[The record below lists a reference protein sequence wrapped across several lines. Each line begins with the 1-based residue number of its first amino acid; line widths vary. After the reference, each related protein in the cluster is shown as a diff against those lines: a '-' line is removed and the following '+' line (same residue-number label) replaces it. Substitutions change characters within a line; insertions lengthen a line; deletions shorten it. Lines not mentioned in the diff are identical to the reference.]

1 MCISGTLLAAS
12 RGADCTKGQLRA
24 SGRKMKVVQPAPAF
38 GLAFFDSGGNE

>member
-1 MCISGTLLAAS
+1 LLHPE
-12 RGADCTKGQLRA
+12 GADCTKGQLRA